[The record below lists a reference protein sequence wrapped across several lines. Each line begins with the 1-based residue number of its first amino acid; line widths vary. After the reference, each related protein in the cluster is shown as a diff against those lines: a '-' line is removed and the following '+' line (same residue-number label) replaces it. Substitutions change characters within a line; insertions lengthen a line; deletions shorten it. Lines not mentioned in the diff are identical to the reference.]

1 MSATNMT
8 MEQRIAQIQQSL
20 AQNPVNKFAENG
32 RFFSWESSRDSQHY
46 QVADDQPEQGSN
58 SGVLKCINRTTNQ
71 TIILKALKVYGENP
85 LERFVKEVAYQQ
97 LAAEMGFAPRVLHYG
112 LGNVLFGLPPWEFLG
127 KDMLFIMMEY
137 KGQNLS
143 KYLSQDP
150 PLYDDQAY
158 QLLARIQSIYSE
170 MLAQGLTVMDL
181 TAENIVV
188 DSAGHITV
196 IDFDPETTT
205 YTRPSERPALADII
219 DSDEGLNEESTL
231 VEIMGVQ
238 YPYQF
243 ECIYNL
249 LFQGRHFPHRCG
261 ECGYVYDGNAQCL
274 HPDGLP
280 GDEDSS
286 DDSDL
291 EAYNY
296 LEEGNDVPD
305 YDNMTLAELKAKAR
319 EAGLSLEQLRAY
331 GRLTTK
337 KTYIDALSSDGAT
350 VPSEASYHQFS
361 RIASYHRFV

>member
-1 MSATNMT
+1 MSATNLT
-8 MEQRIAQIQQSL
+8 MEQRIAKVKQTMV
-20 AQNPVNKFAENG
+20 QNPVNKFTEDG
-32 RFFSWESSRDSQHY
+32 RFFSWESSRDSEQY
-46 QVADDQPEQGSN
+46 EVTADQPEQGSN
-58 SGVLKCINRTTNQ
+58 SVVLKCVNRATEQ
-71 TIILKALKVYGENP
+71 TVILKALKLYGEKP

-97 LAAEMGFAPRVLHYG
+97 LAAEMGFAPQVLHYG
-112 LGNVLFGLPPWEFLG
+112 IGNVIFRLPSLG
-127 KDMLFIMMEY
+127 ADMFFIMMEY
-137 KGQNLS
+137 KGQTLS
-143 KYLSQDP
+143 KYLSQEP
-150 PLYDDQAY
+150 SLYDDQAY
-158 QLLARIQSIYSE
+158 ELLARIETVYAE

-196 IDFDPETTT
+196 IDFDPQNTT

-219 DSDEGLNEESTL
+219 DRHEDMNEQSTL
-231 VEIMGVQ
+231 VEIMAVQ

-243 ECIYNL
+243 ECIYDL

-296 LEEGNDVPD
+296 LEEGNNVPD
-305 YDNMTLAELKAKAR
+305 YDHMTLAELKAKAR
-319 EAGLSLEQLRAY
+319 EVGLSLEQLRAY

-337 KTYIDALSSDGAT
+337 KTYIDALSSYGAT
-350 VPSEASYHQFS
+350 APSEASYHQFAS
-361 RIASYHRFV
+361 IASYHRFV